1 MSEYDA
7 KYIIKPIFN
16 TTPIPEELLKL
27 PPADGSTIPKELWK
41 RGDNQ
46 LSVNENISL
55 CKLRHGHWVETDTYP
70 KCSVCGL
77 YGVSDMNYCPHCGAA
92 MDEVDE

>member
-16 TTPIPEELLKL
+16 TTPITGELLKM

-41 RGDNQ
+41 
-46 LSVNENISL
+46 
-55 CKLRHGHWVETDTYP
+55 
-70 KCSVCGL
+70 
-77 YGVSDMNYCPHCGAA
+77 
-92 MDEVDE
+92 MDEKK